1 MVYILAD
8 RDKNPSVDTAM
19 HRISE
24 TYRHY
29 ALNIIAIYIIGTII
43 NCLVFELA
51 KFALLVMF
59 TEFIFFPLSCLKTF
73 NDVSLTRIHS
83 KTQQKQLDP
92 EELA

>member
-1 MVYILAD
+1 MLVYILAD
-8 RDKNPSVDTAM
+8 RDKTQVW
-19 HRISE
+19 IQLCIE
-24 TYRHY
+24 YQTYMHY

-73 NDVSLTRIHS
+73 NDVSLTRIHY